1 MEMKV
6 LQKLTSCFQH
16 ESNGAKYRNL
26 VNSEVMEVQR
36 LTANQ
41 LIKVGW
47 KIALN
52 TLETNY
58 FFSLPEE
65 FRSTNVQTLLIP
77 DSWLQIRYHFDIK

>member
-41 LIKVGW
+41 LIKVG
-47 KIALN
+47 
-52 TLETNY
+52 
-58 FFSLPEE
+58 
-65 FRSTNVQTLLIP
+65 
-77 DSWLQIRYHFDIK
+77 